1 MRLHAKIVS
10 ILREALTKLPN
21 RSVGGDFKI
30 DTLNDPDI
38 ENDHYTILDNVDDGS
53 FTYIGRCPKGISGF
67 KIWGDAHPVDYL
79 DQEGNPIP
87 GASFFYQDLRT
98 FEDHMFTY
106 MGFHWLAAFH
116 PVGLNFLQFY
126 DRNLVSINIL
136 FDKLT
141 DPDKILD
148 LNLELVSAWSI
159 YTTRGHGVEGLDHT
173 MAFGMFQML
182 AMVSDDLKVSELHCE
197 NHNDLLELVDGDR
210 FHQLEFKNPYYVN
223 AFEDGRY
230 VLDDWAKL
238 SCLGNNP
245 VGGVFVAKDNTVIGY
260 CDISFFSCR
269 RSLGSWRVK
278 HLRRDSFKDKEPWE
292 FCWAPIRVE
301 QKWLS
306 SEQAKVVIATRI
318 DMLCRDGYESSKN
331 FRDLFEVIHGVKI
344 RPWGSRHE

>member
-38 ENDHYTILDNVDDGS
+38 ENDHYVI
-53 FTYIGRCPKGISGF
+53 
-67 KIWGDAHPVDYL
+67 
-79 DQEGNPIP
+79 
-87 GASFFYQDLRT
+87 
-98 FEDHMFTY
+98 
-106 MGFHWLAAFH
+106 
-116 PVGLNFLQFY
+116 
-126 DRNLVSINIL
+126 
-136 FDKLT
+136 
-141 DPDKILD
+141 
-148 LNLELVSAWSI
+148 
-159 YTTRGHGVEGLDHT
+159 
-173 MAFGMFQML
+173 
-182 AMVSDDLKVSELHCE
+182 
-197 NHNDLLELVDGDR
+197 LELVDGDR

-292 FCWAPIRVE
+292 ICWAPIRVE